1 MQLCGEEYPIG
12 MMNYRISRIKWDY
25 GRNTVMNEI
34 RRFELATSPVGDHAG
49 HTKEEFDWPRRPLPV
64 TTIAAAGFA
73 VKRYFMRMV
82 GRLAEGI
89 QVLD

>member
-1 MQLCGEEYPIG
+1 
-12 MMNYRISRIKWDY
+12 
-25 GRNTVMNEI
+25 MNEI
-34 RRFELATSPVGDHAG
+34 RRFEFDTSPVGDRAG
-49 HTKEEFDWPRRPLPV
+49 HTKEEFDRLRRPLPV
-64 TTIAAAGFA
+64 TMIAAAGFS

>member
-1 MQLCGEEYPIG
+1 VQLRGEEYPIG
-12 MMNYRISRIKWDY
+12 MLNYRISRAKWDY

-34 RRFELATSPVGDHAG
+34 RRFELDTSPVSDHAG
-49 HTKEEFDWPRRPLPV
+49 HTKEEFDRLVRPLPV